1 VQRGSETMRN
11 RRDSVTSVWESTA
24 DFRWEC
30 QLLGENIDTLE
41 PSSLIHLSS
50 YKYQSVDKSHL
61 SKYVLNPFWT
71 YCAKFMP
78 PWLAP
83 NVITLL
89 GIAAIYFNILC
100 VEIYM
105 PDLVSQAPSWVYFSF
120 GIGLL
125 FYQTMDNIDGKQA
138 RKTGTSSPLGE
149 LFDHGI
155 DSLNCCLA
163 GLVEAA
169 AMGLGISGAGAFTTF
184 STCIAMY
191 FSTWETYHTHVLY
204 LGVLNGPTEGIVIA
218 AAVMFLTGIYGP
230 SLWLKSLADIIPGAP
245 DFVLKDIWVYSVAF
259 SVFFCHIPFCIYNV
273 YEAKKSRKEDF
284 LVTAWEVI
292 PILVSSLSVYI
303 WMTSPYSIVLVDN
316 HLVLFALGSSF
327 VFGRMTTA
335 IIIAHLTKQKFP
347 YWSLPMVP
355 LICGALLVGFGFLSP
370 ATELLYLW
378 LYFFFSVIYFLRYA
392 QLVILTFCRY
402 LNINCFT
409 IKHADIIKA
418 H

>member
-1 VQRGSETMRN
+1 MRN
-11 RRDSVTSVWESTA
+11 RRGSTSVWESTA

-30 QLLGENIDTLE
+30 SLLGENVDTLE
-41 PSSLIHLSS
+41 PSSLIHLRS
-50 YKYQSVDKSHL
+50 YKYQSMDKSYL

-71 YCAKFMP
+71 YCAQFMP
-78 PWLAP
+78 AWLAP

-169 AMGLGISGAGAFTTF
+169 CMGLGISGAGAFTTF

-204 LGVLNGPTEGIVIA
+204 LGLLNGPTEGIVIA
-218 AAVMFLTGIYGP
+218 AGVMFLTGIYGP
-230 SLWLKSLADIIPGAP
+230 GLWQQSLNSIIPGAP
-245 DFVLKDIWVYSVAF
+245 GILLKDIWVLSVAV
-259 SVFFCHIPFCIYNV
+259 SVFVFHIPFCVYNV
-273 YEAKKSRKEDF
+273 YCARKTRRDPF
-284 LVTAWEVI
+284 LPLLWELI
-292 PILVSSLSVYI
+292 PILVCSLSVYM
-303 WMTSPYSIVLVDN
+303 WTTSPYSIVLKDN

-327 VFGRMTTA
+327 VFGRITTA
-335 IIIAHLTKQKFP
+335 IIIAHLTKQRFP
-347 YWSLPMVP
+347 YWSLPIIP
-355 LICGALLVGFGFLSP
+355 LIGGSILVGFGLMTP
-370 ATELLYLW
+370 TAELIYLW
-378 LYFFFSVIYFLRYA
+378 LYFIFSVIYFLRYA

-402 LNINCFT
+402 LDICCFT
-409 IKHADIIKA
+409 IKSVDKRRDR
-418 H
+418 